1 MRPHNKKSQAM
12 RFYVLLGIGLSA
24 VFHFAQAQ
32 QVTVNFTGSVTA
44 ANCVVQSGT
53 TLAVPLGAVKV
64 HEFTVAQTEVPG
76 STKSVAVQLTNCA
89 PNSDVTFTLGGTED
103 ASGSGR
109 LAIAT
114 GANMATGIAIA
125 PLFKDT
131 QGTSFWKGV
140 TGGIS
145 VRTDANGSAT
155 FEIGGT
161 LVKRATNIP
170 VTPGQVTASMTMT
183 MNTN

>member
-1 MRPHNKKSQAM
+1 MQQHNKKSQT
-12 RFYVLLGIGLSA
+12 RLYFLLGIGLSA
-24 VFHFAQAQ
+24 LFNMAQAQ

-53 TLAVPLGAVKV
+53 TVAVPLGAVKV
-64 HEFTVAQTEVPG
+64 HDFTAVQTEVPG
-76 STKSVAVQLTNCA
+76 STKTVEVQLTNCA
-89 PNSDVTFTLGGTED
+89 PNSDVTFSLGGTPD
-103 ASGSGR
+103 ASGNGK

-131 QGTSFWKGV
+131 QGNSFWKPV
-140 TGGIS
+140 NGGIS

-183 MNTN
+183 MTAN